1 MVETVAWMILLSYGF
16 IGSRVTLRPLRTT
29 LRARRLASDSSVFSR
44 FSRKLPL
51 SMVMRM

>member
-1 MVETVAWMILLSYGF
+1 MVADGGVDGSSSYGF
-16 IGSRVTLRPLRTT
+16 IGSRVTRG
-29 LRARRLASDSSVFSR
+29 RADHVARRRLASDSSVFSR